1 MKIETINATVF
12 EPKKEDG
19 RKDTVIANI
28 STYEGKNQN
37 DKARY
42 CSWRTRFVGEAYEK
56 ALGLKDKDR
65 IVIKAGKVEN
75 NYNKE
80 KEKLYVMVT
89 VFDFEY
95 EEEKS

>member
-1 MKIETINATVF
+1 MKELNKLCEVFSKNFDMIQEIAKKYPYSTEHVKTVL
-12 EPKKEDG
+12 E
-19 RKDTVIANI
+19 
-28 STYEGKNQN
+28 Q
-37 DKARY
+37 
-42 CSWRTRFVGEAYEK
+42 
-56 ALGLKDKDR
+56 
-65 IVIKAGKVEN
+65 N

>member
-56 ALGLKDKDR
+56 T
-65 IVIKAGKVEN
+65 N
-75 NYNKE
+75 NSNFFTTMFP
-80 KEKLYVMVT
+80 LL
-89 VFDFEY
+89 FLFL
-95 EEEKS
+95 